1 MKKIFISIILII
13 SIILSACS
21 GRKIALLELKN
32 KELQHSVDSLVDLN
46 KSLQIQIEHER
57 LLADNAAVEARRS
70 AEEAVRQHKIASK
83 LKKQN

>member
-46 KSLQIQIEHER
+46 KSLQIQIERER
-57 LLADNAAVEARRS
+57 LLADSSAVEARRS
-70 AEEAVRQHKIASK
+70 AEEAVRQHKIAAK
-83 LKKQN
+83 LIKQN

>member
-1 MKKIFISIILII
+1 MKKISISVILII

-21 GRKIALLELKN
+21 GRKLAILEMKN
-32 KELQHSVDSLVDLN
+32 NQLQHSVDSLVDLN

-57 LLADNAAVEARRS
+57 LLADSAAVEARRS
-70 AEEAVRQHKIASK
+70 AEEAVRQHKIAAK